1 MSFNNHK
8 RMERYRIEY
17 KLRYRKFIRT
27 IISTVIDNQN
37 IELIQSNIEYE
48 VEQTCF
54 SLLFAGIL
62 YIFNKFIYIYIIFN
76 K

>member
-37 IELIQSNIEYE
+37 IELIQSNIE
-48 VEQTCF
+48 
-54 SLLFAGIL
+54 
-62 YIFNKFIYIYIIFN
+62 
-76 K
+76 